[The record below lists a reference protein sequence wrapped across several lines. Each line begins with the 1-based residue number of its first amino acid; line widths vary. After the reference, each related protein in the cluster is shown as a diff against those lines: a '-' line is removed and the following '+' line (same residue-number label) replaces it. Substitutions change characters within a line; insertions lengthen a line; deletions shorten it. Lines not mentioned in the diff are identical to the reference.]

1 MDFKNPYNFIEKANV
16 SFNLY
21 LKMHDKLEK
30 FIESYKTDQQKR
42 DELLASF
49 LKNYQEDYE
58 KSLEKQE
65 KIELMVEK
73 LLNVNYEIND
83 YLNQL
88 KKSNFEI
95 AENIKKLET
104 NNSFLV
110 DSVADF
116 RESSDVL
123 FDDLK
128 VKQDVLVDSVADF
141 RESSDVLFDDL
152 KVKQDVLDNSVC
164 NTIQDIKIAI
174 DETKKDI
181 VDELSKKS
189 NSFYEKEE
197 SIKKFMNNQIDF
209 NNNLKQAFDLFNYHY
224 EDCKRYFF
232 NNQEDV
238 LKKYLDTDELFRM
251 CYFNNIKFLSY
262 SPAENR
268 ILLKTKE
275 GIILGTNNRF
285 YTIKEVIAFDGY
297 SIPQLYQFDDF
308 VVFDI
313 GMNRGYSVLRFAN
326 FDSCSSVYGF
336 EIDEDTY
343 KLAIDN
349 LNFNPILRNKIV
361 TYNFGLSDKE
371 ENVNLFYL
379 DGCDGLTTT
388 IESFTNVQSE
398 FRENKNKIKVKMG
411 KVKKAT
417 DVIFDIIEKENITSK
432 IVLKIDTEG
441 SEYKIIADLIN
452 SGLIKKFDVII
463 GEGHKFSDDEI
474 GDNLLKF
481 GFEKIEKNI
490 YSETY
495 SFCYVKKEHFKVWPL
510 KD

>member
-104 NNSFLV
+104 NNSF
-110 DSVADF
+110 
-116 RESSDVL
+116 
-123 FDDLK
+123 
-128 VKQDVLVDSVADF
+128 LVDSVADF

-349 LNFNPILRNKIV
+349 LNFNPILQNKVV

-417 DVIFDIIEKENITSK
+417 DVIFDIIEKDNITSK

-452 SGLIKKFDVII
+452 SGLIKKFDVIM

>member
-104 NNSFLV
+104 NNSF
-110 DSVADF
+110 
-116 RESSDVL
+116 
-123 FDDLK
+123 
-128 VKQDVLVDSVADF
+128 LVDSVADF

>member
-42 DELLASF
+42 DELLTSF

-104 NNSFLV
+104 NNSF
-110 DSVADF
+110 
-116 RESSDVL
+116 
-123 FDDLK
+123 
-128 VKQDVLVDSVADF
+128 LVDSVADF

-490 YSETY
+490 YSETKNIYSETY